1 MAAPLTDPN
10 GRGMINPI
18 PEPSILIV
26 DDRADKLL
34 ALSAV
39 VADLCPSIVTAES
52 GRQALK
58 RLLERDFAL
67 ILLDVN
73 MPGMDGFETAA
84 LIRKR
89 KNSESTPII
98 FVTSYGDDMHVA
110 QGYSL
115 GAVDYILAPIVPAVL
130 RTKVS
135 VFLDLYRKTREVEL
149 QALRLARRAEQLHKL
164 TQASLEIHSAHS
176 IEKIL
181 RVITDTARDVMGVH
195 YAVTALTW
203 QESWAKSRKVVSNSS
218 AYAALVGDRDFV
230 NAAEIQSLWQGLD
243 RRRRLTAEQLA
254 QEPAW
259 RASEQ
264 AAWGQVACGGWLAAP
279 LVARDGLEIGLI
291 QLADKRD
298 EDFSADDEV
307 MLLQLAQM
315 ASIAIENILN
325 SEAREANRIKDEFLA
340 TLSHELRT
348 PLTAM
353 LGWTQ
358 LLRAGALDANETSHG
373 LEIIE
378 RNVLSQAKLIDDL
391 LDVSRI
397 ITGKLRLS
405 VRPISLIAVI
415 EAAIDVV
422 RPGANAKGVSIDAE
436 LDPDA
441 SAVVGDPDRLQQV
454 VWNLLVNAV
463 KFTPAGGN
471 VSVGLTRVDS
481 RIQIQVSDTGEGI
494 SPEFLPH
501 IFDRFRQADSSSK
514 RSHGGLGLGLAIVRH
529 VVELHGG
536 SVSASSGGRQQG
548 ATFCVQ
554 LPVAAIVSP
563 DHHLHPHGSNNRAAA
578 APAAPVK
585 LDGLRVLVVDDEAD
599 GREAIAKVLELRG
612 AEVVAAANVREALA
626 LLKSSPPDVLVS
638 DIGLPE
644 QDGYDL
650 IRLVR
655 ELDDDQGRHVPAIAL
670 TAFAREEDSMR
681 ALSAGFQLHASKPIE
696 PGVLTSLVGRLA
708 GRSAGPAPAASSEDP
723 AASLSA
729 LFSEL

>member
-1 MAAPLTDPN
+1 MT
-10 GRGMINPI
+10 I
-18 PEPSILIV
+18 PVQDPSILIV

-39 VADLCPSIVTAES
+39 VADLCPSIVTADS

-115 GAVDYILAPIVPAVL
+115 GAVDYILSPIVPAVL

-149 QALRLARRAEQLHKL
+149 QALRLERRAEQLHQL
-164 TQASLEIHSAHS
+164 TQVSLEIHSARS

-181 RVITDTARDVMGVH
+181 RVITDTARDVIGVH
-195 YAVTALTW
+195 YAVTVLTW
-203 QESWAKSRKVVSNSS
+203 QESWAKSRKVVSHS
-218 AYAALVGDRDFV
+218 AEHAARIGDRDFV
-230 NAAEIQSLWQGLD
+230 GAADVQMLWRALD
-243 RRRRLTAEQLA
+243 CPRRLTAAELA
-254 QEPAW
+254 GHPAW
-259 RASEQ
+259 QASEQ
-264 AAWGQVACGGWLAAP
+264 AAWGDVDRGGWLAAP
-279 LVARDGLEIGLI
+279 LIGRDGLEIGLI
-291 QLADKRD
+291 QLADKR
-298 EDFSADDEV
+298 EEEFSADDEAL
-307 MLLQLAQM
+307 LLQLAQM

-405 VRPISLIAVI
+405 VRPISMISVI

-422 RPGANAKGVSIDAE
+422 RPGASAKGVRIETGLDAE
-436 LDPDA
+436 A

-454 VWNLLVNAV
+454 IWNLLVNAI
-463 KFTPAGGN
+463 KFTPAGGEI
-471 VSVGLTRVDS
+471 SVRLS
-481 RIQIQVSDTGEGI
+481 RAESKILVEVADTGEGI
-494 SPEFLPH
+494 SSEFLPH

-536 SVSASSGGRQQG
+536 SVSAASEGRHRG
-548 ATFCVQ
+548 ATFYVT
-554 LPVAAIVSP
+554 LPVAAVASP
-563 DHHLHPHGSNNRAAA
+563 EHHSHSGSAASRAPAA
-578 APAAPVK
+578 APAHIK

-612 AEVVAAANVREALA
+612 ADVLAASTVREALA
-626 LLKSSPPDVLVS
+626 LLKAAPPDVLVS
-638 DIGLPE
+638 DIGLPDE
-644 QDGYDL
+644 DGYDL
-650 IRLVR
+650 IRMVR
-655 ELDDDQGRHVPAIAL
+655 ELDDEQAKHVPAIAL

-696 PGVLTSLVGRLA
+696 PGVLTALVARLA
-708 GRSAGPAPAASSEDP
+708 GRSAVSAPAASSEDP